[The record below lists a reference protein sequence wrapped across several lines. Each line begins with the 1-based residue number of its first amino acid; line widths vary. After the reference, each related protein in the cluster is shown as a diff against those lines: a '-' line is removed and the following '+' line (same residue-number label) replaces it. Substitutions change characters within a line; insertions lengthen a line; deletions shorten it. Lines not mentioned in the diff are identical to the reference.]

1 VTEALPTPALATA
14 LAHFSAGR
22 LQEAE
27 NACAAILAEHPRS
40 FDALHLLAILRCRL
54 GDFAGGVGY
63 FDRALDVDA
72 DAHDALANRGNALL
86 SLGRFDASL
95 ASYDRAIAL
104 RPGNSDLLNNRGNVL
119 LALKRYGEALA
130 SYESAL
136 ASRPGHAGLLKNRG
150 NALMA
155 LDRYE
160 LALASFDRALQIQ
173 PDDVGTLNNRGNAL
187 RGLYRFDE
195 ALACYD
201 HALAIQ
207 PVHPETLSN
216 RGNALHALQRL
227 NEAIASYER
236 ALSSQPDYADA
247 HWNLGLAKLA
257 TGDLA
262 AGWKEYEWRWKLADA
277 PGRHAFPAP
286 LWTGKE
292 DLHARTILLHAEQ
305 GLGDT
310 LQFCRYAALVH
321 ARGAK
326 VILQVD
332 RALRTLLETIPG
344 VSQVVVFGEALPRFD
359 FHCPLLSLPLAF
371 GTTLETIPADI
382 PYLRAHPEKISR
394 WQAKLGPR
402 SQPRI
407 GLAWSGN
414 PGQGKDRNRSL
425 SLAALEP
432 LLGLPAQFV
441 CLQKEIRASDA
452 EALKRHPHLLHFEN
466 DIGDFSDTAALAESC
481 DMVIAVNSS
490 VAHLAGALGKL
501 VWIPLAFVPDW
512 RFLLGRNDSLWYP
525 TATLFWQSSPGR
537 WDDVVARMVEEIQ
550 GKIKGLRT

>member
-1 VTEALPTPALATA
+1 MRFPLPALATA
-14 LAHFSAGR
+14 VAHFSAGR

-27 NACAAILAEHPRS
+27 NACAAILAGDPHS
-40 FDALHLLAILRCRL
+40 FDALHLLAILRCRQ

-63 FDRALDVDA
+63 FDRALEVDA

-86 SLGRFDASL
+86 SLGRFDEAL
-95 ASYDRAIAL
+95 ASYDRVIAL

-130 SYESAL
+130 SYEGAL

-155 LDRYE
+155 LDRFE
-160 LALASFDRALQIQ
+160 LALASYERALQIE
-173 PDDVGTLNNRGNAL
+173 PDDAGALNNRGNAL
-187 RGLYRFDE
+187 RSLGRFEE

-201 HALAIQ
+201 RALVVLPGHA
-207 PVHPETLSN
+207 ETLSN

-227 NEAIASYER
+227 DEAIASYER
-236 ALSSQPDYADA
+236 ALSSQPDYSDA

-257 TGDLA
+257 KGDLA

-277 PGRHAFPAP
+277 PGRREFSAP
-286 LWTGKE
+286 LWLGKE
-292 DLHARTILLHAEQ
+292 DLHGKTILLHAEQ

-326 VILQVD
+326 VIMQAD
-332 RALRTLLETIPG
+332 RALQSLLEALPG

-382 PYLRAHPEKISR
+382 PYLRAHPQKMSG

-414 PGQGKDRNRSL
+414 PAQGKDRNRSL
-425 SLAALEP
+425 PVAALEP
-432 LLGLPAQFV
+432 LLALPAQFV

-452 EALKRHPHLLHFEN
+452 EALKRHPQLLHFEN
-466 DIGDFSDTAALAESC
+466 DIGDFSDTAALVEAC
-481 DMVIAVNSS
+481 DMAIAVNSS
-490 VAHLAGALGKL
+490 VAHLAGALGKP

-512 RFLLGRNDSLWYP
+512 RFLLGRTDSLWYP
-525 TATLFWQSSPGR
+525 TARLFWQSSPGR
-537 WDDVVARMVEEIQ
+537 WDDVVARLAEEIQ
-550 GKIKGLRT
+550 GKIEGLRT